1 MADTRKG
8 VERLLYLIPKVDTE
22 NVERGSR
29 LQINTL
35 FRGNYLFVEDDD
47 LLKEDVFAGKN
58 NNKTLL
64 KALFIRELFPF
75 LLIID
80 CYIKNLSALFF
91 LF

>member
-1 MADTRKG
+1 MENKN
-8 VERLLYLIPKVDTE
+8 EKLIAEEVID
-22 NVERGSR
+22 
-29 LQINTL
+29 
-35 FRGNYLFVEDDD
+35 LFVEDDD
-47 LLKEDVFAGKN
+47 LLKEDVFASKN

-91 LF
+91 YSKIEFSLSVCH

>member
-8 VERLLYLIPKVDTE
+8 VDRLLYLIPKVDTE

-47 LLKEDVFAGKN
+47 LLKEDVFASKN

-64 KALFIRELFPF
+64 KALFIR
-75 LLIID
+75 
-80 CYIKNLSALFF
+80 K
-91 LF
+91 